1 MFRFYLNCQRWKPSH
16 EQWISA
22 VRCLPTSD
30 VQRLDENVF
39 QHDVKFALIGQL
51 LIRYLLVRVFH
62 QRSSSF
68 EIQRSPSKRPFVVS
82 RPSFDFNLSHQHQ
95 LVAIAGSLDGRIGC
109 DTMVY
114 RTTKVRHNYQK
125 LARRI
130 LASDEQKFLFEHSA
144 DEMAR
149 LSCFYRL
156 WALKES
162 YVKWL
167 GHGVSCP
174 LSTLNFHLSTRD
186 LQPGKI
192 ISDTRLSLD
201 PSLRF
206 DEQLI
211 SFADD
216 DQQLITVC
224 ASHHIPSRPFVELS
238 IDDLLGVC
246 TPLAENREDLERYWQ
261 SFLRKQ
267 IDPTIPCQISL
278 GRGCVE

>member
-16 EQWISA
+16 DQWISA
-22 VRCLPTSD
+22 IRCLPLNEVT
-30 VQRLDENVF
+30 RLDQNVF

-62 QRSSSF
+62 QKSSSF
-68 EIQRSPSKRPFVVS
+68 EIQRSSSGRPFVVS
-82 RPSFDFNLSHQHQ
+82 HPSVDFNLSHQHR

-114 RTTKVRHNYQK
+114 RTKKVRHNYQK

-130 LASDEQKFLFEHSA
+130 LASEENKFLFEHSS
-144 DEMAR
+144 DELTR

-156 WALKES
+156 WSLKES

-167 GHGVSCP
+167 GQGVSFP
-174 LSTLNFHLSTRD
+174 LSTLNFHISTVD
-186 LQPGKI
+186 IEPTTIL
-192 ISDTRLSLD
+192 SDTRLSID

-224 ASHHIPSRPFVELS
+224 VSHPNPCRPFVELS
-238 IDDLLGVC
+238 IDDLLDVC
-246 TPLAENREDLERYWQ
+246 TPIDEDRADLEQYWQ
-261 SFLRKQ
+261 SFENKQ
-267 IDPTIPCQISL
+267 ISSNQRFD
-278 GRGCVE
+278 